1 MTRNSA
7 GQCVGNIAVPNCGIN
22 ALNVGGRCVPN
33 EPPKPTITVNPV
45 TPVIPIKNPDLRHP
59 SLPNTPQR
67 TPPTRVTPNFPK
79 ITLNDPKPKKSNDPP
94 YVIGRGG
101 HGLNVY
107 NPSGPSSGQ
116 SSGPPGRTT
125 NKTVPFRTGAKPI
138 LHAYPNMMRGANTP
152 TTIR

>member
-7 GQCVGNIAVPNCGIN
+7 GQCVPNITVPNCGIN

-33 EPPKPTITVNPV
+33 DPPKPTITVNPV

-59 SLPNTPQR
+59 SLPINPQR

-79 ITLNDPKPKKSNDPP
+79 ITLNDPKPKRSNDPP

-116 SSGPPGRTT
+116 GSGPSGRTT

-138 LHAYPNMMRGANTP
+138 LHAYPNMMGGSNTP
-152 TTIR
+152 NIR